1 MGSCVRTDTMM
12 KHLQAITS
20 ASETDSLF
28 ICIYM
33 GGTPGHMQVNLCM
46 QGHRSEIFAS
56 NNISFWSPSLKI
68 ESGFWAPISLGTD
81 KSEGQQ
87 KVLNCFHTCLP
98 PSTIC
103 SETQMLHVLF
113 TLPSRF
119 DIFITFSPNPDSHL
133 SCFQNTNMTLI
144 LVVFYTFCVKYH
156 CHITDYT
163 IAIV

>member
-1 MGSCVRTDTMM
+1 M

-87 KVLNCFHTCLP
+87 KVLNSFHTCP
-98 PSTIC
+98 PPFHN
-103 SETQMLHVLF
+103 LL
-113 TLPSRF
+113 R
-119 DIFITFSPNPDSHL
+119 NPDASCTFHPSFPIWYFHYIESSHFSKPWLVSYLL
-133 SCFQNTNMTLI
+133 SKQQHDFDSCCLLYFLCQISLS
-144 LVVFYTFCVKYH
+144 YY
-156 CHITDYT
+156 ITDYT
-163 IAIV
+163 IALYNQ

>member
-46 QGHRSEIFAS
+46 QGHHGEIFAS

-68 ESGFWAPISLGTD
+68 ESGFWAPISLGTE
-81 KSEGQQ
+81 KYHGQQ

-98 PSTIC
+98 PFHN
-103 SETQMLHVLF
+103 LL
-113 TLPSRF
+113 R
-119 DIFITFSPNPDSHL
+119 NPDASCTFHPSFPIWYFHYIFSKPWLVSFLL
-133 SCFQNTNMTLI
+133 SKQQHDFDSCCLLYFLCQISLSYYWLYNSI
-144 LVVFYTFCVKYH
+144 
-156 CHITDYT
+156 
-163 IAIV
+163 